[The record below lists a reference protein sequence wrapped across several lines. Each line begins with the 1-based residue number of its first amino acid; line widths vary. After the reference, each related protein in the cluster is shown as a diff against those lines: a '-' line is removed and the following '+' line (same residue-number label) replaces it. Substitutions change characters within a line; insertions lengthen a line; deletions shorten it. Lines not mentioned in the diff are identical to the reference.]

1 MLPAL
6 IPSNALPAL
15 PPQADALLSVDG
27 GAIMTLA
34 AFVVL
39 ALAMVFGVAGELRRT
54 AAPSTVAPVRFPGP
68 ATPRALA
75 A

>member
-1 MLPAL
+1 MMPAL

-15 PPQADALLSVDG
+15 LTQAEGIVSVEG
-27 GAIMTLA
+27 GAIAILSV
-34 AFVVL
+34 FVVL
-39 ALAMVFGVAGELRRT
+39 ALAVVFGVARELRRT
-54 AAPSTVAPVRFPGP
+54 APSTLAPVRFEHP